1 MYFASFVKTFIF
13 TLSKKKLIRINKLLS
28 LSTETQMYFAY
39 FVNTLIVTLFKKKKE
54 LIRKNN

>member
-28 LSTETQMYFAY
+28 LSTETQIYFAY
-39 FVNTLIVTLFKKKKE
+39 FVKTLIVTLFLKKKE
-54 LIRKNN
+54 LIRTNN

>member
-39 FVNTLIVTLFKKKKE
+39 FVKTLIVTLFKKKK
-54 LIRKNN
+54 KN

>member
-39 FVNTLIVTLFKKKKE
+39 FVKTLIVTLFKKKKE

>member
-39 FVNTLIVTLFKKKKE
+39 FVKILIVTLFKKKKKR
-54 LIRKNN
+54 IDKNK